1 MATQT
6 EILKQALTL
15 PPEARAALAD
25 SLLDSLDTDVDE
37 DAAEQWRLGFASGWR
52 SWMLGRLR
60 RSRGKTCGSGLPGK
74 GAA

>member
-6 EILKQALTL
+6 EILMQALTL

-37 DAAEQWRLGFASGWR
+37 DAAEQWRVEIRKRMAELEAGTVEAVAWDDVRVRLGSVL
-52 SWMLGRLR
+52 S
-60 RSRGKTCGSGLPGK
+60 
-74 GAA
+74 